1 VSTGAVAA
9 PARASSPRRRHL
21 TEHARG
27 ERRLA
32 AILVAPALVV
42 MLAVT
47 AYPIIDAFVLSLQRA
62 DLRFPTQNRFI
73 GLTNYGHVLSAPV
86 WWQDVLHT
94 AIITVISVS
103 IQFVLGMCLA
113 LIMHRVMFARGLVRG
128 IALVPYAIVAV
139 VAAYSW
145 QLAFSLNSGWIPKLL
160 GLTGDPL
167 SHTFGLYVA
176 IIVAEVWKNA
186 PFMALLLLAGL
197 ALVPDELHEAA
208 RVDGA
213 TTWQRLVR
221 ITLPLMKP
229 AILVALLFRT
239 LDAFRIFDTIYIFG
253 QGAQGTESISM
264 LNYSTLLDRLNLGL
278 GSAVS
283 VLLFWNDFVFA
294 ISLTSTSAAQ
304 TVPAAI
310 SSFSGI
316 SQFTVPYGD
325 IAAAAMVVTVPV
337 LILVLLFQRR
347 IVSGLTAGAV
357 KG

>member
-9 PARASSPRRRHL
+9 PARATSPRRRHL
-21 TEHARG
+21 TERARG

-32 AILVAPALVV
+32 AILVAPALIV

-47 AYPIIDAFVLSLQRA
+47 AYPIIDAVVLSLQRA
-62 DLRFPTQNRFI
+62 DIRFPTQNKFI
-73 GLTNYGHVLSAPV
+73 GLANYGHVLSAPV

-94 AIITVISVS
+94 VIITVISVS

-113 LIMHRVMFARGLVRG
+113 LIMHRVIFARGLVRG

-145 QLAFSLNSGWIPKLL
+145 QLAFSLNSGWIPKLF

-176 IIVAEVWKNA
+176 IIVAEVWKNT

-213 TTWQRLVR
+213 TSWQRFVR

-283 VLLFWNDFVFA
+283 VLLFVLVSIIAFVF
-294 ISLTSTSAAQ
+294 IK
-304 TVPAAI
+304 V
-310 SSFSGI
+310 FG
-316 SQFTVPYGD
+316 
-325 IAAAAMVVTVPV
+325 AAAAPGG
-337 LILVLLFQRR
+337 
-347 IVSGLTAGAV
+347 SEA
-357 KG
+357 